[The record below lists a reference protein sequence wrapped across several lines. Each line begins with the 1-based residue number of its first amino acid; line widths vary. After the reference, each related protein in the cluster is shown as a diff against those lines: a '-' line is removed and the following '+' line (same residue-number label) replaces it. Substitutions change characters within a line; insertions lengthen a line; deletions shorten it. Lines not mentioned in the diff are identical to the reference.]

1 MSVTSPTTPPA
12 PPDLLVLTWN
22 LDSNIEAAKL
32 AVAHLESQVAAGL
45 FCVASFQESPEGLDS
60 LVVASPTLTAH
71 SKATRIAGTKAPGNV
86 VVTSSEIVLD
96 PEGRSH
102 ENNATLDDQRR
113 MEGRTFACEHW
124 SGLHFLAVHGWD
136 RRSRPTE
143 SERADWAD
151 LVRGVLSSF
160 WRDGP
165 LIVAGDLNAN
175 PWHRE
180 VTYRKGWFASRTADQ
195 GEGKAYKLP
204 NKEEYAKQLMNPMW
218 KVVANERL
226 PGTCFYDH
234 DDILWHCLDQV
245 LVSKDLFNQSL
256 SPVVR
261 DTMMKTLLLDSN
273 GEPAREKGP
282 EDKPIYVFS
291 NHLPVEL
298 ILPGEIVKS
307 ACSNKSQRK

>member
-1 MSVTSPTTPPA
+1 MSVTSPTMTLA

-32 AVAHLESQVAAGL
+32 AVAHLESRVAAGL
-45 FCVASFQESPEGLDS
+45 FCVASFQESPAGLDG

-71 SKATRIAGTKAPGNV
+71 SKATRIAGTKAPCNV
-86 VVTSSEIVLD
+86 VVTSREIVLD

-136 RRSRPTE
+136 RLARPTDG
-143 SERADWAD
+143 ERADWAD

-195 GEGKAYKLP
+195 GERVDYKLP

-226 PGTCFYDH
+226 PGTFVYDR
-234 DDILWHCLDQV
+234 DDMIWHCLDQV
-245 LVSKDLFNQSL
+245 LVSKDLFDRSL
-256 SPVVR
+256 SPIIR
-261 DTMMKTLLLDSN
+261 DTMMKTSLLGSN
-273 GEPAREKGP
+273 GEPVREKGSD
-282 EDKPIYVFS
+282 DKLIYAFS
-291 NHLPVEL
+291 GHLPVEL
-298 ILPGEIVKS
+298 IIPGKIVKS